1 MKRLPALTSAY
12 FWHLQTVHEGSGF
25 TTLTAKKSNKGDFY
39 KLRVEIQK
47 SEDVAAALN
56 FL

>member
-12 FWHLQTVHEGSGF
+12 FWRLQTVYEGSMF
-25 TTLTAKKSNKGDFY
+25 TTLTAKISNKDAFY
-39 KLRVEIQK
+39 KLRVGIQK
-47 SEDVAAALN
+47 NENVAAALN